1 MDFSLQ
7 KLFNVDDTTE
17 KLKNVLSDIISNSE
31 ILFNIEE
38 SDIIYNLETLSLSI
52 NFNMLYMFYTGKY
65 IDKNSYLNTV
75 EKLLELIVYFV
86 NLESDSLIHA
96 CMLLKIKD
104 IEINKSSLVYDIAID
119 VYEKIDLIKCDTF
132 IDTIITNSIKYEY
145 TQLITNNVNLL
156 TQKHFDYIC
165 TIGTSN
171 IIEYIVDK
179 NTFNL
184 NNGFLLACLNNHEE
198 IANFLEDKAGLTND
212 EIKMVLSKASE
223 QNFFDIMEL
232 IINKYEE
239 FINYVFL
246 ESIKNNNIDQ
256 LDFSLKEN
264 SEYFLNI
271 GKLFIDMIEKNNLK
285 VLNVLSKYY
294 TDVIADKT
302 LINLIIKNNNID
314 ILNIFISN
322 GYKKFET
329 LLELSVKSNNLEFT
343 KKALE
348 YIKEELDFN
357 LLIHAS
363 INSEVEIV
371 RSLLK
376 HKIDIHAL
384 NEKALREACING
396 NEEIVKMLLDHG
408 ANKHVLDDICFKNA
422 ESNNHLNIIY
432 YLINKI

>member
-31 ILFNIEE
+31 ILFNIDE
-38 SDIIYNLETLSLSI
+38 SDIIYNLERLSLSI

-104 IEINKSSLVYDIAID
+104 VEINKSSLVYEIATD

-165 TIGTSN
+165 TIGTSD

-198 IANFLEDKAGLTND
+198 IASFLEDKASLTND

-232 IINKYEE
+232 IISKYEE

-329 LLELSVKSNNLEFT
+329 LLELSVKSNNLEFIE
-343 KKALE
+343 KALE
-348 YIKEELDFN
+348 YIKDELDFN

-371 RSLLK
+371 RCLLK

-422 ESNNHLNIIY
+422 ESNNHHNII
-432 YLINKI
+432 LLLDQ